1 MVAEIIAHY
10 GRLDAL
16 FNNAGITGHRKNV
29 LNFDPPEEIKQAE
42 EVNLWG
48 SLYMIQH
55 VARYWVENKIE
66 GAVVNVSSFVASFA
80 EWSPFAYGISKTSVD
95 GLTRT
100 AAFQLGKY
108 GIRVNSVA
116 PGYTKTEM
124 AIKYDYS
131 DPKLRK
137 AAEDKS
143 LLNRWIE
150 PREIANAA
158 FFLAGDQASAI
169 TGGEAA
175 GRCRLHHYQG
185 RQQGQPLRRER
196 IRIGDSIMAN
206 IHKSIVELVGNTPP
220 LVELTNYQADHGLK
234 AHIIGKLEY
243 LNPTGSVKDRLAVAL
258 IEEALANGTIQEGS
272 TLIDVTSGNTGISL
286 AALGHAQ
293 RLKFIPYLEP
303 GTTEERTK
311 IYKGYGLEV
320 RSFHDIAEVA
330 DFEEKGLVLDDLI
343 AGIQRIAD
351 ENGYYYTGQTVRESN
366 QQYHYKTTG
375 PEIWRDTDGKVDY
388 FVAMGGTAG
397 TLVGTGRYLREQNPP
412 DVKIIGVQGAPPQSR
427 PESPP
432 DFTGN
437 IVDGTCRWA
446 GWIASS
452 SPPP

>member
-1 MVAEIIAHY
+1 MSNKVVIITGAAQGIGLAAARRFAEGGYSVAMTDLKVDELNAAVAQLQSEGFEVSGHELDVANHAQGAQVVAEIIAHY

-29 LNFDPPEEIKQAE
+29 LNFDPEEIKQAE

-169 TGGEAA
+169 TGVKLPVDAGYTTTKEDNKVSLYGEN
-175 GRCRLHHYQG
+175 
-185 RQQGQPLRRER
+185 E
-196 IRIGDSIMAN
+196 
-206 IHKSIVELVGNTPP
+206 
-220 LVELTNYQADHGLK
+220 
-234 AHIIGKLEY
+234 
-243 LNPTGSVKDRLAVAL
+243 
-258 IEEALANGTIQEGS
+258 
-272 TLIDVTSGNTGISL
+272 
-286 AALGHAQ
+286 
-293 RLKFIPYLEP
+293 
-303 GTTEERTK
+303 
-311 IYKGYGLEV
+311 
-320 RSFHDIAEVA
+320 
-330 DFEEKGLVLDDLI
+330 
-343 AGIQRIAD
+343 
-351 ENGYYYTGQTVRESN
+351 
-366 QQYHYKTTG
+366 
-375 PEIWRDTDGKVDY
+375 
-388 FVAMGGTAG
+388 
-397 TLVGTGRYLREQNPP
+397 
-412 DVKIIGVQGAPPQSR
+412 
-427 PESPP
+427 
-432 DFTGN
+432 
-437 IVDGTCRWA
+437 
-446 GWIASS
+446 
-452 SPPP
+452 